1 MPVHRMLSR
10 LVVLIIDVLG
20 LHPFPA
26 RQQLLHLPPQLN
38 QCCRAP
44 VGLEFSATLSIT
56 LILFSQPDSM
66 ENIHEG
72 FRPSVVGGGVGVS
85 CIGVLDKWGF
95 SFPAEEITFIE
106 CPGFRQSLA
115 KEGMCLGQR

>member
-38 QCCRAP
+38 QCCCAS

-56 LILFSQPDSM
+56 LVLFSQPDSM
-66 ENIHEG
+66 EDTHEG
-72 FRPSVVGGGVGVS
+72 FRPSVVGGGVGVG
-85 CIGVLDKWGF
+85 CIGVLNKWGF

-106 CPGFRQSLA
+106 CPGFCQSLT